1 MLNLS
6 KLVYILL
13 LPLYCNINCMNLDIL
28 VNFEKCQYSC
38 GDHWSKWPPVW
49 RPRGLVML
57 FQRWEPRRK
66 QPSPSSGS
74 FQGSPINMIPAGLT
88 SHACDPSTATGKSP
102 RKVGTLDAV
111 TSFRR
116 HLGKPDTFCSLS
128 PPTHCAAV
136 DLWRSVPYQPSP
148 SGRSLYCFVS
158 FCLRLRAMI
167 RRPSDSN
174 FLAPS
179 CA

>member
-1 MLNLS
+1 MS
-6 KLVYILL
+6 DLVYILL

-57 FQRWEPRRK
+57 FQRWERPRK

-88 SHACDPSTATGKSP
+88 SHACDPSTAIGKSL

-111 TSFRR
+111 T
-116 HLGKPDTFCSLS
+116 LGNPIHFAPFLH
-128 PPTHCAAV
+128 PPTAV
-136 DLWRSVPYQPSP
+136 EQQLTSGEVSHTNPLHLEDLFTVLFR
-148 SGRSLYCFVS
+148 FVYDYG
-158 FCLRLRAMI
+158 L
-167 RRPSDSN
+167 
-174 FLAPS
+174 
-179 CA
+179 

>member
-116 HLGKPDTFCSLS
+116 HLGKPDTFCSFS
-128 PPTHCAAV
+128 PPTTVQQQLTSGEVSHTNPLYLE
-136 DLWRSVPYQPSP
+136 DLFTVLLFLF
-148 SGRSLYCFVS
+148 GS
-158 FCLRLRAMI
+158 FL
-167 RRPSDSN
+167 
-174 FLAPS
+174 
-179 CA
+179 

>member
-1 MLNLS
+1 MLLDLS

-88 SHACDPSTATGKSP
+88 SHACDPSTATGKSL

-116 HLGKPDTFCSLS
+116 HLGKPDTFCSFS
-128 PPTHCAAV
+128 PPTAV
-136 DLWRSVPYQPSP
+136 VQLTSGEVSHTNPLHLADLFTALLFLF
-148 SGRSLYCFVS
+148 GS
-158 FCLRLRAMI
+158 FL
-167 RRPSDSN
+167 
-174 FLAPS
+174 
-179 CA
+179 

>member
-1 MLNLS
+1 MAIYEISNCSRDPVPKIGTLFCPVVDVVLNLVLNLS
-6 KLVYILL
+6 DLVYILL

-88 SHACDPSTATGKSP
+88 SHACDPSTAIGKSL

-111 TSFRR
+111 T
-116 HLGKPDTFCSLS
+116 LGNPIHFAPFLHPLLWCS
-128 PPTHCAAV
+128 
-136 DLWRSVPYQPSP
+136 
-148 SGRSLYCFVS
+148 
-158 FCLRLRAMI
+158 
-167 RRPSDSN
+167 
-174 FLAPS
+174 
-179 CA
+179 